1 VVLKV
6 LVVVLLA
13 FLVVG
18 CSQEDM
24 LRKIAPQSEQDKAR
38 AYIEQLRHHDFAS
51 VEQAMDPSIAGDLKG
66 GLLEKMADAIPAG
79 EPTSVKLV
87 GADQFSP
94 NQVGTTLNLTYEFQF
109 GDKFLLIN
117 VAKKTKDGVETIIGF
132 RVQGLTNSLE
142 AQNRFTL
149 AGKSALQYGVL
160 AAAVGAAIFTIVAL
174 AICIRTKIAR
184 RKWLWILFIL
194 FGFGKIMVNWT
205 SGGWDFRVLNIQL
218 FSASANAN
226 FFGPWLFEAVHRQRS
241 RTISPGLCQC
251 FRRFSRSAG
260 FVETRALRE

>member
-87 GADQFSP
+87 GADQFSS

-226 FFGPWLFEAVHRQRS
+226 FFGPWIITVALPIGAAIFLIRRKDLAVAAAGKGEAFNSDR
-241 RTISPGLCQC
+241 L
-251 FRRFSRSAG
+251 
-260 FVETRALRE
+260 